1 MPSYRQEMASFP
13 RSSAASSAPPTS
25 AAVLDF
31 ICLFTH
37 DLKRKQKRWQDG
49 KLKYHTFNKR
59 VMVYDDRGNFVG
71 DAHWSGDGDLEDG
84 EELELDRGGAIVQVA
99 ECTGSREQDLTE
111 LLDKRAREVEKRRQI
126 AAAQQPRRTPVLS
139 RVPDPMHSSLGQRP
153 LSTAAS
159 AATPARIGRAHIPQ
173 HSPFEARM
181 AQAGEQRDD
190 DTPPPSKRR
199 KRSESPPS
207 KTGHAKAL
215 FGTTLTLSAR
225 PTSSLSKILRDRT
238 NVGSLLQTRPKAVKP
253 TAPESDD
260 DVEEEEEAMADAQ
273 PVRPTKRKPSVEEN
287 LPPPADLSR
296 PLPKPRLQVTK
307 VSEPRR
313 PKIPEPPRAKSP
325 ERELQTVVLEGEE
338 TSEDAG
344 PPVQV
349 VRPEKRKKNST
360 TGPKKAKDV
369 GEAPISKSE
378 KIPTKAPVKT
388 KSKPEKSRSE
398 KLEPEKP
405 RLEKSEPQ
413 KPRPEEKECSS
424 VTTSDAPEKAKDEPR
439 TELRIR
445 SRKRRGLLMLSEKSL
460 QEKVP
465 AVLDLAPEVHTSNI
479 PDEASGFLDTQTGNQ
494 SASKDVKKSPSVDMT
509 DTPPVCAPTHTPVI
523 GEEATVEDKAPL
535 SRDTKRGRKPMPMET
550 ERHASKSPSPPP
562 RRRQRQ
568 QEKKNV
574 PTMEE
579 ADKTDRTDSES
590 DVPARKRS
598 KPLVTQKTKSLASE
612 RTVPGIEDDSESE
625 DDWEGPRP
633 STTKQ
638 NAKTKAAPK
647 AQPKD
652 QATESGPRISRLG
665 RKSVKSKEIFGFK
678 APESDHLVP
687 HAFASALG
695 RIGATAITPA
705 CASVPAPAP
714 AFVPVTRVEP
724 KESMAQATKDKE
736 TEKQDIVV
744 PPTII
749 VDESKSHSD
758 AVSESGPRRIANP
771 ASRGRKA
778 ATKADAAGQPP
789 RVLVPFD
796 TTPALAMPPRAPRAP
811 VQQHHHHQQQ
821 QEAQHIQQTV
831 VASKTSLP
839 AFAKANGG
847 AWSRHAYDLLGMS
860 RPGGKGSN

>member
-13 RSSAASSAPPTS
+13 RPSAASNAPPTS

-59 VMVYDDRGNFVG
+59 VMVYDDRGSFVG

-159 AATPARIGRAHIPQ
+159 AATPARIGRAHISQ

-215 FGTTLTLSAR
+215 FGTTLTLSTR
-225 PTSSLSKILRDRT
+225 PTSSLSRVLRDRT

-253 TAPESDD
+253 TAPECDD
-260 DVEEEEEAMADAQ
+260 NVEEEEEEAMADTQ
-273 PVRPTKRKPSVEEN
+273 PVRPVKRKPSVEEI

-313 PKIPEPPRAKSP
+313 PKIPEPPAVPRAKSP
-325 ERELQTVVLEGEE
+325 EHGLQTVVLEGEE
-338 TSEDAG
+338 MSEDAG
-344 PPVQV
+344 PSVQI

-360 TGPKKAKDV
+360 TGPNKAKDV
-369 GEAPISKSE
+369 WEAPISKSE
-378 KIPTKAPVKT
+378 KISTKAPVKT

-405 RLEKSEPQ
+405 RLEKSKPQ
-413 KPRPEEKECSS
+413 KPRSEEKECSS
-424 VTTSDAPEKAKDEPR
+424 VSTSDAPEKAKDEPR

-465 AVLDLAPEVHTSNI
+465 AVLDPVPEVHTLNI
-479 PDEASGFLDTQTGNQ
+479 PDEASGLLDTQTGNQ
-494 SASKDVKKSPSVDMT
+494 PAPKDVKKGPS
-509 DTPPVCAPTHTPVI
+509 
-523 GEEATVEDKAPL
+523 
-535 SRDTKRGRKPMPMET
+535 
-550 ERHASKSPSPPP
+550 
-562 RRRQRQ
+562 
-568 QEKKNV
+568 
-574 PTMEE
+574 E
-579 ADKTDRTDSES
+579 ADADGNRETRVQE
-590 DVPARKRS
+590 
-598 KPLVTQKTKSLASE
+598 
-612 RTVPGIEDDSESE
+612 
-625 DDWEGPRP
+625 
-633 STTKQ
+633 
-638 NAKTKAAPK
+638 
-647 AQPKD
+647 
-652 QATESGPRISRLG
+652 
-665 RKSVKSKEIFGFK
+665 
-678 APESDHLVP
+678 
-687 HAFASALG
+687 
-695 RIGATAITPA
+695 
-705 CASVPAPAP
+705 
-714 AFVPVTRVEP
+714 PVTSSTETSATIG
-724 KESMAQATKDKE
+724 KEKRAHYRRSR
-736 TEKQDIVV
+736 QD
-744 PPTII
+744 
-749 VDESKSHSD
+749 
-758 AVSESGPRRIANP
+758 G
-771 ASRGRKA
+771 RG
-778 ATKADAAGQPP
+778 G
-789 RVLVPFD
+789 
-796 TTPALAMPPRAPRAP
+796 
-811 VQQHHHHQQQ
+811 
-821 QEAQHIQQTV
+821 
-831 VASKTSLP
+831 
-839 AFAKANGG
+839 
-847 AWSRHAYDLLGMS
+847 
-860 RPGGKGSN
+860 